1 MEFLNMAR
9 MNKINGAIAMAGFV
23 GGLALA
29 GVPAFAQ
36 TPAPATH
43 QAAPGN
49 GMMMKDMPNGQA
61 GMPMNPEMMQ
71 KMSKMMDNCNN
82 MMESMMKKKNDG
94 LGAPSAPA
102 NKG

>member
-1 MEFLNMAR
+1 MAQ
-9 MNKINGAIAMAGFV
+9 MNKIKGAIAMAGLV

-36 TPAPATH
+36 TPAPSTPQTAH
-43 QAAPGN
+43 GK
-49 GMMMKDMPNGQA
+49 GMMMKNMPNGQA
-61 GMPMNPEMMQ
+61 EMPMNPEMMQ

-82 MMESMMKKKNDG
+82 MMESMKKKDG
-94 LGAPSAPA
+94 TDAPSAPA

>member
-1 MEFLNMAR
+1 MVR
-9 MNKINGAIAMAGFV
+9 MNKIKNAIAVAGLV
-23 GGLALA
+23 GGVALV

-36 TPAPATH
+36 TPAPSTP

-49 GMMMKDMPNGQA
+49 GMMMKDMPNSQA

-82 MMESMMKKKNDG
+82 MMESMMKKDG
-94 LGAPSAPA
+94 GPGAPSAPA

>member
-1 MEFLNMAR
+1 MAQ
-9 MNKINGAIAMAGFV
+9 MNKIKGAIAVASLV

-36 TPAPATH
+36 TPAPSTP

-61 GMPMNPEMMQ
+61 GMPTNPEMQ

-82 MMESMMKKKNDG
+82 MMESMMKKEG
-94 LGAPSAPA
+94 GPGAPSAPA

>member
-1 MEFLNMAR
+1 MEFPTMVQ
-9 MNKINGAIAMAGFV
+9 MNKIKGAIAMAGLA

-36 TPAPATH
+36 TPAPSTP
-43 QAAPGN
+43 QAAPGS
-49 GMMMKDMPNGQA
+49 GMMMNMPNGQA

-82 MMESMMKKKNDG
+82 MMELMMKKEG
-94 LGAPSAPA
+94 GPGAPSAPA